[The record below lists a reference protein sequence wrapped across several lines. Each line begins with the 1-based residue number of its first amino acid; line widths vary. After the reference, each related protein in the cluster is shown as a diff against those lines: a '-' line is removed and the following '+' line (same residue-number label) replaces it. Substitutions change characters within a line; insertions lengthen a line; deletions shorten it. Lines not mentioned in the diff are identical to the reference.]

1 MSLLT
6 PNYEKEFRREKIIRV
21 WISFLII
28 LIIIAAAGLVFILPS
43 YFALVLSKDDIL
55 RRLQAEEKVFEKKEF
70 KSLEEKIA
78 ALNGKIF
85 TFEKSEKKRHDFAP
99 LLNKIAINT
108 VSGISLDSIT
118 LNKNEQGFFTFSIVG
133 EADAR
138 DELLKYTDRLRAVK
152 EFSSVNSPVANLLK
166 ENKASFSLDI
176 KINPEAYKY
185 EPVK

>member
-21 WISFLII
+21 WISFFLI
-28 LIIIAAAGLVFILPS
+28 LIIVAAAGLVFMLPP

-78 ALNGKIF
+78 ALNEKIF
-85 TFEKSEKKRHDFAP
+85 TFEKNEKKRHAFAP
-99 LLNKIAINT
+99 LLNKISINA
-108 VSGISLDSIT
+108 VSGIRLNSIT
-118 LNKNEQGFFTFSIVG
+118 LNKNEQGFFTFSVVG

-138 DELLKYTDRLRAVK
+138 DELLKYIDRLRMVK
-152 EFSSVNSPVANLLK
+152 EFFSVNSPVANLLK
-166 ENKASFSLDI
+166 ENKASFILDI

-185 EPVK
+185 EFIK

>member
-1 MSLLT
+1 MLT

-28 LIIIAAAGLVFILPS
+28 LIIAAATGLVFMLPS
-43 YFALVLSKDDIL
+43 YFVLVLSKDDIL

-70 KSLEEKIA
+70 KSLEKTIA
-78 ALNGKIF
+78 ALNTTIF
-85 TFEKSEKKRHDFAP
+85 TFEKNEKKRHDLAP

-108 VSGISLDSIT
+108 VSGISLVSIT
-118 LNKNEQGFFTFSIVG
+118 LSKNEQGSFTFSVVG
-133 EADAR
+133 EANAR
-138 DELLKYTDRLRAVK
+138 DDLLKYIDRLRVVQ

-166 ENKASFSLDI
+166 ENKASFVLDI

-185 EPVK
+185 ESVK

>member
-6 PNYEKEFRREKIIRV
+6 SNYEKEFRREKIIRV
-21 WISFLII
+21 WISFIII
-28 LIIIAAAGLVFILPS
+28 LIFIIATGLIFMSPS
-43 YFALVLSKDDIL
+43 YFALMLSKDDIL

-70 KSLEEKIA
+70 KNLEEKIA

-85 TFEKSEKKRHDFAP
+85 TFEKNEKKRHNFAP
-99 LLNKIAINT
+99 LLNKISLNA
-108 VSGISLDSIT
+108 VSGVRLTSIT
-118 LNKNEQGFFTFSIVG
+118 LNKNEQGLFAFSVVG

-138 DELLKYTDRLRAVK
+138 DNLLKYIDRLKAVK

-166 ENKASFSLDI
+166 ENQASFSLDI

>member
-28 LIIIAAAGLVFILPS
+28 LIIIAATGLVFMLPS

-55 RRLQAEEKVFEKKEF
+55 RRLQAEETVFEKKAF

-78 ALNGKIF
+78 VLNGKIF
-85 TFEKSEKKRHDFAP
+85 TFEKNEKKRHDFAQI
-99 LLNKIAINT
+99 LNKISLNA
-108 VSGISLDSIT
+108 VSGIRLTSIT
-118 LNKNEQGFFTFSIVG
+118 LNKNEQGLFAFSVVG

-138 DELLKYTDRLRAVK
+138 DEFLKYIDRLKAVK
-152 EFSSVNSPVANLLK
+152 EFSSINSPVANLLK
-166 ENKASFSLDI
+166 ENQASFSLDI
-176 KINPEAYKY
+176 KINSEAYQY
-185 EPVK
+185 ESVK

>member
-21 WISFLII
+21 WISFIII
-28 LIIIAAAGLVFILPS
+28 LIIAAAAGLVFMLPS

-70 KSLEEKIA
+70 KSLEEKIS

-85 TFEKSEKKRHDFAP
+85 TFEKNEKKRHNFAP
-99 LLNKIAINT
+99 LLNKIAVNV
-108 VSGISLDSIT
+108 VSGIRLTSIT
-118 LNKNEQGFFTFSIVG
+118 LNKNEQGLFAFSVAG
-133 EADAR
+133 EADTR
-138 DELLKYTDRLRAVK
+138 DKFLQYVDRLRAVQ
-152 EFSSVNSPVANLLK
+152 EFSAVNSPVANLLQ

>member
-6 PNYEKEFRREKIIRV
+6 PNYEKEFRREKIIRA
-21 WISFLII
+21 WISFIII
-28 LIIIAAAGLVFILPS
+28 LIIAAAAGLIFMLPS

-70 KSLEEKIA
+70 KSLEEKIS

-85 TFEKSEKKRHDFAP
+85 TFEKNEKKRHNFAP
-99 LLNKIAINT
+99 LLNK
-108 VSGISLDSIT
+108 
-118 LNKNEQGFFTFSIVG
+118 NEQGLFAFSVVG

-138 DELLKYTDRLRAVK
+138 DELLKYIDRLRAVQ
-152 EFSSVNSPVANLLK
+152 EFSAVNSPVANLLQ

-185 EPVK
+185 ESVK